1 MILYLE
7 LRDDVIIFCN
17 VHARAR
23 NYIEDEVHSKKHSF
37 VIRFWFLHDAIQ
49 VCLLSRI
56 GTVVAADLYQ
66 IVQNMFVS
74 VQYEPRNLGNAYAV
88 SEPYYGYDSGTLD
101 CRSVSDQ
108 LQQ

>member
-1 MILYLE
+1 M
-7 LRDDVIIFCN
+7 
-17 VHARAR
+17 HS
-23 NYIEDEVHSKKHSF
+23 VHSKKHSF
-37 VIRFWFLHDAIQ
+37 VIQFWFLHDAIQ

-56 GTVVAADLYQ
+56 GTVVAADVYQ

-74 VQYEPRNLGNAYAV
+74 VQYEPRNLGNVYAV
-88 SEPYYGYDSGTLD
+88 SEPYYGYDSGTSD